1 MAVSLAEEAIAFL
14 LDLAEQGEI
23 DPWDVQVI
31 DVIDRFLSQLAPQA
45 NTRDLSESGQAFVYA
60 AMLVYLK
67 AMALADPTEPDPEE
81 ELPEEDLEEDSLAAW
96 PPLPLERVLKP
107 RAAPRLSRT
116 RPITLKELIQQLQEL
131 ESVLDQR
138 QEATK
143 ARPQRVSP
151 KRALAAITQLAHP
164 ENLVEMT
171 AELESILARLWQ
183 QGTDQIGFDHL
194 VETFGAEHV
203 ATAPHPEPESD
214 GLWPGEAHHPSDTPH
229 RIQVFWSLLLMA
241 SRSQVELRQEEFYQD
256 LSILPCRVGKLKE
269 ERIPEELP
277 STPDQG
283 ER

>member
-1 MAVSLAEEAIAFL
+1 MAVSLAEAAIAFL
-14 LDLAEQGEI
+14 LDLAKQGEI

-67 AMALADPTEPDPEE
+67 AMALADPTEPDPVQEDLPEE
-81 ELPEEDLEEDSLAAW
+81 ELEADSLAAW

-116 RPITLKELIQQLQEL
+116 RPITLKELIEQLQAL
-131 ESVLDQR
+131 ETVLDQR
-138 QEATK
+138 QEAAK
-143 ARPQRVSP
+143 DRPQRISR

-183 QGTDQIGFDHL
+183 QGTDQIAFDHL
-194 VETFGAEHV
+194 VETFGTEHM
-203 ATAPHPEPESD
+203 ASTSTEPEID
-214 GLWPGEAHHPSDTPH
+214 HPSDTPH

-256 LSILPCRVGKLKE
+256 LSILPCRVGKLKLE
-269 ERIPEELP
+269 QLPEELT

-283 ER
+283 EP

>member
-31 DVIDRFLSQLAPQA
+31 DVIDRFLSQLCPQA
-45 NTRDLSESGQAFVYA
+45 NTRDLSESGQAFIYA

-67 AMALADPTEPDPEE
+67 AMALADPTEPEPEA
-81 ELPEEDLEEDSLAAW
+81 PEIPEADLEPDSLAAW

-116 RPITLKELIQQLQEL
+116 RPITLKELIEQLQEL

-138 QEATK
+138 QEAAKT
-143 ARPQRVSP
+143 RPQRTSR

-171 AELESILARLWQ
+171 AELESLLARLWQ
-183 QGTDQIGFDHL
+183 QGTDQIPFDHL

-203 ATAPHPEPESD
+203 GAVTHPESESD
-214 GLWPGEAHHPSDTPH
+214 HPPDPTPH

-241 SRSQVELRQEEFYQD
+241 SRSQVELRQQEFYQD
-256 LSILPCRVGKLKE
+256 MRFMPCRGGTLNPEAKSQDLASTS
-269 ERIPEELP
+269 EEL
-277 STPDQG
+277 
-283 ER
+283 